1 MTAMARAWDPHSKLV
16 FWLKIL
22 LPISAILILST
33 LFLASHTVRP
43 EDAIPYADVD
53 VQTMVKEPHLTTPV
67 FTGMTADGAALSLSA
82 SEARVGNADSLTSG
96 QIINLVGLLETP
108 DGGKTNLTANLAN
121 MDQARGEAVLTGNV
135 VVSNSIGYR
144 INSQSIRL
152 ALNQTSVESP
162 GAITADGPVG
172 KLTAGSMHLGLAG
185 GDGSGYVLLFK
196 GGVTLLFQPTSQ
208 GTGN

>member
-1 MTAMARAWDPHSKLV
+1 MARARPWDPHSKLV

-22 LPISAILILST
+22 LPISAIFILST
-33 LFLASHTVRP
+33 LFLASNAVRP

-53 VQTMVKEPHLTTPV
+53 IQTLVQEPRLTAPV
-67 FTGMTADGAALSLSA
+67 FTGMTADGAALSLMA
-82 SEARVGNADSLTSG
+82 SEARVGNAGNLTSG
-96 QIINLVGLLETP
+96 QIIGLVGLLETP
-108 DGGKTNLTANLAN
+108 DGGKTNLTANLAD
-121 MDQARGEAVLTGNV
+121 MDQAGGEAVLTGDV
-135 VVSNSIGYR
+135 VVSNSIGYH

-152 ALNQTSVESP
+152 ALDQTSVESP

-185 GDGSGYVLLFK
+185 AAGSGYVLLFK
-196 GGVTLLFQPTSQ
+196 GGVTLLYLPSSQ